1 MLTAKIGL
9 INKVGFTILLTSLA
23 LWLVS
28 VPFVPEVTDA
38 AESVHSVTYE
48 ELLQIAQLE
57 SPASVQAD
65 F

>member
-1 MLTAKIGL
+1 MLIAKIAL

-28 VPFVPEVTDA
+28 VAFMPEATDV
-38 AESVHSVTYE
+38 AESIHSVTYA
-48 ELLQIAQLE
+48 ELQTAQLDY
-57 SPASVQAD
+57 PAEVQAD